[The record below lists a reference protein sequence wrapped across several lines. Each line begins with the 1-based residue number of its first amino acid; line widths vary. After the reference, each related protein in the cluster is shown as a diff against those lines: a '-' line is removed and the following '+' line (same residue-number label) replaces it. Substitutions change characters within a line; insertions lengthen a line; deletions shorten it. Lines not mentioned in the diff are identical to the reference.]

1 MHIHT
6 VVCGVLVSTAATVD
20 HGLETMVFPG
30 KHGKPVRL
38 RENIF
43 GDCWAEGAD
52 WGNPL
57 EQYTAHYQTKSEAER
72 GHKSTVQRVRRD
84 MKGKH
89 NGSDNPVE
97 TDF

>member
-6 VVCGVLVSTAATVD
+6 VVRGVLVSTAATVD

-30 KHGKPVRL
+30 KRGKPVRL

-43 GDCWAEGAD
+43 GERWAEGAD

-57 EQYTAHYQTKSEAER
+57 EQYTAHYATVAEAKAGHSE
-72 GHKSTVQRVRRD
+72 TVQRVRRELED
-84 MKGKH
+84 KR
-89 NGSDNPVE
+89 NGSNNPVE